1 MTIFGERCIIRL
13 EKATHKKENKMK
25 IKRKVWISTL
35 LFVGAASL
43 MAFLSSVL
51 IGDEKILMNVSAAS
65 TTDLDGKTVLF
76 DGDSIAMGSAA
87 NGEGNPGGRWS
98 YANYIEETYG
108 AVKTNLAFGGARFYW
123 PDANANCID
132 GTADCHVI
140 PRHLTSTI
148 KDNNYDYIILE
159 GAFNDLHHSYLEGDT
174 ESYERELRNYFE
186 TVTTNPRWASAKIG
200 FVIVPKPDYSRKMTY
215 VPAQEKVFWKQ
226 IQRICDDYSIEYI
239 NFFKQSN
246 DDDFVVPDSFD
257 WDFIDTNVTD
267 ANSVGSFDGVHPS
280 KGGQRVLG
288 EYIAKWMVNL
298 PNYKYTVSFD
308 ANGASLSG
316 ATDQSVVHGK
326 KATVPTYT
334 MNNNQHF
341 DHWSTS
347 KTGASYNFNNAVN
360 SNLKLYAVWHI
371 DVTFDGNGGRID
383 GQASIT
389 SSVIGGSKV
398 SNPGDATRAGYSFKY
413 WSEDNSCSRAYDF
426 NAGLSEDKTLYA
438 CWTELPSATH
448 SLNFNLN
455 GGSGQ
460 MNVLKC
466 TTIETSCEVTIPDTK
481 PVFPGYDF
489 LGYADASGATEAKYQ
504 PGDSIVLNS
513 DKTIFAIWKE
523 KSSESQSD
531 EKQDDVIDGSSSDTE
546 DPSSKE
552 DSKSEGGLILP
563 DTSIGVPDTGYDNK
577 QTSDTVDFVVI
588 CVGPIIITVVVLLWN
603 TKSRNNRHRRFE

>member
-1 MTIFGERCIIRL
+1 MTIFGERCIIRV
-13 EKATHKKENKMK
+13 EKAIHKKKNKMK

-43 MAFLSSVL
+43 MAFLSSIL
-51 IGDEKILMNVSAAS
+51 IGDEKILMNVNAAS

-174 ESYERELRNYFE
+174 ESYERELRNYFQ

-200 FVIVPKPDYSRKMTY
+200 FVIVPKPDYSRKTTY

-246 DDDFVVPDSFD
+246 DDDFVVPDGFD

-316 ATDQSVVHGK
+316 ATNQSVVHGK

-334 MNNNQHF
+334 MNDGQHF

-389 SSVIGGSKV
+389 SSVIGGSKI

-413 WSEDNSCSRAYDF
+413 WSEDNSCNRAYDF
-426 NAGLSEDKTLYA
+426 NTELSEDKTLYA
-438 CWTELPSATH
+438 CWTELPSATY

-466 TTIETSCEVTIPDTK
+466 TTTETSCEVTIPDMK

-489 LGYADASGATEAKYQ
+489 LGYADASEATEAKYQ

-523 KSSESQSD
+523 KSSESQTD
-531 EKQDDVIDGSSSDTE
+531 EKQDDMIDGSSSDTE

-552 DSKSEGGLILP
+552 DSNSEGGLILP